1 MARTGAQRPA
11 RSRTDR
17 DPAERTRRRFARRQ
31 WARRW
36 LAWRYVVA
44 VVALV
49 GVVAG
54 GAWLVYFS
62 AWLSVTGVEVRG
74 VAQLSA
80 AQVREAARV
89 PEGEALARV
98 DLGRIRS
105 RVEAL
110 APVRSADVSRQWPDQ
125 VLIEVEER
133 VAVAVVELE
142 GRLQGMDD
150 EGVVF
155 RDYAQVPAGLPRVE
169 TGGATGSEALREAA
183 LVVASLPADLQA
195 RIDHV
200 EVATVDEISLSL
212 PDGRTVE
219 WGSAEDSELKA
230 RVLADL
236 LTAAPDAAFYDV
248 SVPARPT
255 TRR

>member
-1 MARTGAQRPA
+1 MASRDSAD
-11 RSRTDR
+11 RS
-17 DPAERTRRRFARRQ
+17 RRRFARRQ

-54 GAWLVYFS
+54 GVWLVYFS
-62 AWLSVTGVEVRG
+62 AWLSVSGVEVEG

-80 AQVREAARV
+80 AQVRDAAAV

-98 DLGRIRS
+98 DLGRIRA

-110 APVRSADVSRQWPDQ
+110 APVRSADVSRQWPDH
-125 VLIEVEER
+125 VLIQVEER
-133 VAVAVVELE
+133 VAVAVVEIA
-142 GRLQGMDD
+142 GRLQGMDAD
-150 EGVVF
+150 GVVF
-155 RDYAQVPAGLPRVE
+155 RDYAQAPADLPRVE
-169 TGGATGSEALREAA
+169 TGGSTGSEALREAA
-183 LVVASLPADLQA
+183 LVVGALPADLQA
-195 RIDHV
+195 KVDHV
-200 EVATVDEISLSL
+200 EVSTVDEISLAL

-219 WGSAEDSELKA
+219 WGSADDSDLKA

-236 LTAAPDAAFYDV
+236 LVAAPDAPFYDV
-248 SVPARPT
+248 SVPGRPT
-255 TRR
+255 TGNQR